1 MSDYLHP
8 EDKARI
14 NVDGQL
20 EACGWI
26 VQNSKELNLGAGLGI
41 ALREFHLD
49 TGYADYALVVD
60 RKLVGIIEAK
70 QEGAILLMAA
80 EQTERYSQGV
90 PHDIPHFQDPL
101 PFLYETTG
109 VETRFRDLRDP
120 EPRSRLV
127 FSFHRPETLYGWMKE
142 EETLRSKLRQ
152 LPALRAEGLRECQME
167 AITNL
172 EASLKEN
179 RPRAL
184 IQMATG
190 SGKTFT
196 AISFIY
202 KLIKF
207 AGAKRVLFLVDR
219 GNLGKQALKEFQQY
233 VTPDDGRKF
242 TELYNVQRMTKNT
255 VDDAAKV
262 CISTI
267 QRVYSMLKGDK
278 EFDENEEEKSDF
290 DGPEEPIY
298 LKVDVEYNPEIPVET
313 FDFVVVD
320 ECHRSIYNRWRQVV
334 EYFDSFV
341 IGLTATPAKQTFGF
355 FHQNLVMEYGHER
368 AVADGVN
375 VGFDVYRI
383 KTQITKEGSKIESNY
398 HVYKRDKETRKQKWE
413 RLDEDF
419 EYSKDQLDRS
429 VVSLNQIRL
438 LVKTFRQKLFTDIF
452 PGRSE
457 VPKTLIFAKDDSH
470 ANDIVQ
476 IVREEF
482 GKGNDFCKKV
492 TYKVSKDEGNEKP
505 EEIIQSF
512 RNSYNPRV
520 AVTVDMIATGTDIKP
535 LEIVFFMRD
544 IRSRVYFEQMKG
556 RGTRT
561 IADAD
566 LKAVTGDAR
575 SKTHFVIVDGV
586 GVCESNKQDSKPM
599 EKNQGVGFDKL
610 IIEIALGKI
619 NEDKISSLAGR
630 LARIDRG
637 MDEKQRSQVE
647 EALDGKELKEVI
659 NGLISSI
666 DPEKR
671 LETARLETQS
681 DEPDDQAM
689 KRAGR
694 KMMEQACQPFD
705 SPKLRALLSE
715 IKKKNEQVIDDISQ
729 DKLLNIGYD
738 EEAKERANEV
748 VGSFKK
754 FIKENRSELTALQ
767 IFYSRPYGKRHLT
780 FEALKELADQIERP
794 PYLLTTDKLWHA
806 YEQLDSSKVKGLN
819 KQKIVTDLV
828 SVLRYTLGDVKNL
841 TPFEDT
847 VNERFAAWI
856 SEQKKQGVEFSEVQ
870 MSWLEMIKS
879 HISASLQIKID
890 DLGDPPFH
898 DKGGAIKAYEV
909 FGNRLDSI
917 LKELNERLAA

>member
-14 NVDGQL
+14 NIDKQL

-26 VQNSKELNLGAGLGI
+26 VQNYKALDFGAGLGI
-41 ALREFHLD
+41 ALREFSLE
-49 TGYADYALVVD
+49 TGAADYALVVD

-70 QEGAILLMAA
+70 REGKILLTVA
-80 EQTERYSQGV
+80 EQTKKYSVGV
-90 PHDIPHFQDPL
+90 PDDIPHFQDPF

-109 VETRFRDLRDP
+109 LETYFRDLRDP
-120 EPRSRLV
+120 EARSRLV
-127 FSFHRPETLYGWMKE
+127 FAFHRPETLCDWMKE
-142 EETLRSKLRQ
+142 EESLRSKLTQ
-152 LPALRAEGLRECQME
+152 LPALATEGLRECQVE

-172 EASLKEN
+172 DASLKEN

-202 KLIKF
+202 RLIKF

-219 GNLGKQALKEFQQY
+219 GDLGKQTLKEFQQY
-233 VTPDDGRKF
+233 ITPDDGRKF
-242 TELYNVQRMTKNT
+242 TELYNVQRMTSNT
-255 VDDAAKV
+255 LDDVSKV

-267 QRVYSMLKGDK
+267 QRVYSMLKGGR
-278 EFDENEEEKSDF
+278 ELDENEEEKSDF
-290 DGPEEPIY
+290 DSPEVND
-298 LKVDVEYNPEIPVET
+298 LDVTVEYNPEFPMET
-313 FDFVVVD
+313 FDFIVVD
-320 ECHRSIYNRWRQVV
+320 ECHRSIYNLWRQVV

-341 IGLTATPAKQTFGF
+341 IGLTATPANQTFGF

-383 KTQITKEGSKIESNY
+383 KTQITEEGSKIESNY
-398 HVYKRDKETRKQKWE
+398 HVYKRDKATRKQKWE

-505 EEIIQSF
+505 EDIIQSF

-535 LEIVFFMRD
+535 LEIIFFMRD

-566 LKAVTGDAR
+566 LRAVTGDAR

-599 EKNQGVGFDKL
+599 EQKQGVGFDKL
-610 IIEIALGKI
+610 IMDIALGKR
-619 NEDKISSLAGR
+619 NEEKISSLAGR

-637 MDEKQRSQVE
+637 MDEKQRSQVQ
-647 EALDGKELKEVI
+647 EALDGRELKEI
-659 NGLISSI
+659 I
-666 DPEKR
+666 
-671 LETARLETQS
+671 Q
-681 DEPDDQAM
+681 
-689 KRAGR
+689 
-694 KMMEQACQPFD
+694 
-705 SPKLRALLSE
+705 
-715 IKKKNEQVIDDISQ
+715 
-729 DKLLNIGYD
+729 
-738 EEAKERANEV
+738 
-748 VGSFKK
+748 
-754 FIKENRSELTALQ
+754 
-767 IFYSRPYGKRHLT
+767 
-780 FEALKELADQIERP
+780 
-794 PYLLTTDKLWHA
+794 
-806 YEQLDSSKVKGLN
+806 
-819 KQKIVTDLV
+819 
-828 SVLRYTLGDVKNL
+828 
-841 TPFEDT
+841 
-847 VNERFAAWI
+847 
-856 SEQKKQGVEFSEVQ
+856 
-870 MSWLEMIKS
+870 
-879 HISASLQIKID
+879 
-890 DLGDPPFH
+890 
-898 DKGGAIKAYEV
+898 
-909 FGNRLDSI
+909 
-917 LKELNERLAA
+917 